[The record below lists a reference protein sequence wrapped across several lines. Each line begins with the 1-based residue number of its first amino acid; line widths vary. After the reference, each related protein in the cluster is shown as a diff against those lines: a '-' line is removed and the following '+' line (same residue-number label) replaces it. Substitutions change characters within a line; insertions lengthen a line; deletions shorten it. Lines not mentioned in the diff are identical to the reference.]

1 MKKHLFF
8 AAALF
13 ALAACNNDENL
24 PGNDPNAPVEICLAG
39 GIEVQ
44 TRTTHNLDTQ
54 LKNGEQVHVWVD
66 DAETGDSSYP
76 NNILTVGD
84 NGTLTGGETMYFPE
98 TGNNVNIYAIHGNL
112 EDWTNIWGES
122 IIHNVEQDQR
132 SSVTTAGEGYAVSD
146 LVYAKSTDVSRNGN
160 PTIVNLTFR
169 HLLSK
174 IEVVLIEGQGNE
186 GFLTNISSLQVL
198 NTRLKAGFT
207 LDKAT
212 AADAIKV
219 TESGDAT
226 PISLDTDISA
236 SLTATNR
243 ILNEAVIVPQEITQ
257 DTPFIRVELTE
268 GATFIYKIKNTT
280 TFESGKKY
288 LYTITVRETGLEVT
302 SSISDWIEGTGDD
315 DGFAEEVTDKTHI
328 ATAGHL
334 RNVRREAPRKV
345 QSAVS
350 LLPVARNEQSK
361 DTRRV

>member
-1 MKKHLFF
+1 MNMKKHLFF

-24 PGNDPNAPVEICLAG
+24 PADDPNAPVEICLSSS
-39 GIEVQ
+39 IEVQ
-44 TRTTHNLDTQ
+44 TRATHDLDTQ

-112 EDWTNIWGES
+112 AEETNYTDFWGTALT
-122 IIHNVEQDQR
+122 HTVEQDQR

-146 LVYAKSTDVSRNGN
+146 LVYAKNTGVSRNGN
-160 PTIVNLTFR
+160 PTTVDLTFR

-186 GFLTNISSLQVL
+186 GFLTGISSLQVL

-212 AADAIKV
+212 AADAVEV
-219 TESGDAT
+219 TARSGDAA

-243 ILNEAVIVPQEITQ
+243 ILNEAIIVPQEITQ

-268 GATFIYKIKNTT
+268 GATFIYKMKNTT

-288 LYTITVRETGLEVT
+288 LYTITVKETGLEVN

-315 DGFAEEVTDKTHI
+315 NGVAEEVTD
-328 ATAGHL
+328 
-334 RNVRREAPRKV
+334 
-345 QSAVS
+345 
-350 LLPVARNEQSK
+350 
-361 DTRRV
+361 

>member
-1 MKKHLFF
+1 M
-8 AAALF
+8 
-13 ALAACNNDENL
+13 
-24 PGNDPNAPVEICLAG
+24 
-39 GIEVQ
+39 
-44 TRTTHNLDTQ
+44 
-54 LKNGEQVHVWVD
+54 
-66 DAETGDSSYP
+66 
-76 NNILTVGD
+76 
-84 NGTLTGGETMYFPE
+84 
-98 TGNNVNIYAIHGNL
+98 
-112 EDWTNIWGES
+112 
-122 IIHNVEQDQR
+122 
-132 SSVTTAGEGYAVSD
+132 TTAGEGYAVSD

-243 ILNEAVIVPQEITQ
+243 ILNEAIIVPQEITQ

-268 GATFIYKIKNTT
+268 GATFIYKMKNTT

>member
-44 TRTTHNLDTQ
+44 TRTTHNLDMQ

-122 IIHNVEQDQR
+122 IIHSVKQDQR

-146 LVYAKSTDVSRNGN
+146 LVYAKSTDVSRDGN

-174 IEVVLIEGQGNE
+174 IEVVLIEGPGNE
-186 GFLTNISSLQVL
+186 GFLTDISSLQVL

-212 AADAIKV
+212 AADAVKV
-219 TESGDAT
+219 TASGDLT
-226 PISLDTDISA
+226 PIFLDTNISD
-236 SLTATNR
+236 SSNATNQV
-243 ILNEAVIVPQEITQ
+243 LNEAIIVPQEITTS
-257 DTPFIRVELTE
+257 TPFIRVDLKD
-268 GATFIYKIKNTT
+268 GATFIYKMENTT
-280 TFESGKKY
+280 TFQSGKKY
-288 LYTITVRETGLEVT
+288 LYTITVKETGLEVT
-302 SSISDWIEGTGDD
+302 SSISDWAEGGNT
-315 DGFAEEVTDKTHI
+315 DGFAEEETD
-328 ATAGHL
+328 
-334 RNVRREAPRKV
+334 
-345 QSAVS
+345 
-350 LLPVARNEQSK
+350 
-361 DTRRV
+361 